1 MIFWVGLW
9 CCKGDTATWPVSRT
23 SSQEAT
29 VHWIPCSLSWIAVVV
44 SISIGCA
51 GGCGYSQ
58 RDIFPADVQTISV
71 PVFENLSFYQ
81 GLEFNL
87 TEAIIKEI
95 ELRTPYKVT
104 SARDADTILQGTIV
118 EVRQNRLSRTVT
130 GDLPQELEVRLV
142 VDFEWRA
149 SLSGQALRQRRG
161 LTAVERYVP
170 AGSVGEVLSVGQHQ
184 AMGRMARQIVDAMG
198 SPW

>member
-1 MIFWVGLW
+1 MTVVAAVWV
-9 CCKGDTATWPVSRT
+9 V
-23 SSQEAT
+23 
-29 VHWIPCSLSWIAVVV
+29 
-44 SISIGCA
+44 CA
-51 GGCGYSQ
+51 GGCGYGQ
-58 RDIFPADVQTISV
+58 RDMFPTHVHTVAV

-81 GLEFNL
+81 GLEFDL
-87 TEAIIKEI
+87 TEALIKEI

-104 SARDADTILQGTIV
+104 SVRDADTILRGTLI
-118 EVRQNRLSRTVT
+118 EVGQNRLSRTAT
-130 GDLPQELEVRLV
+130 GDVPQELEVRLV